1 MPNDTSTCKH
11 IIWDWNGTL
20 VNDCQVCA
28 QVLNAILAK
37 YGKPRTTFAQYRQT
51 FGFPIA
57 AFYEGLGFDFSRESY
72 DEIADDYIDIYAR
85 RQFECQLHAGASQVL
100 QACQDLGLSQSILS
114 AYNQRMLEE
123 AVDHFQIAHYFARIV
138 GRQDFHAKSKIHL
151 GRTLIQSLGAL
162 PRQVVIIGDTAHDFE
177 VARDLGTHCLLISD
191 GHQHPDRLQH
201 CGVPVLK
208 SIHEVSDWA
217 KKSC

>member
-1 MPNDTSTCKH
+1 MPNHATTYKH

-20 VNDCQVCA
+20 VNDNQVCA
-28 QVLNAILAK
+28 QVLNTILAK
-37 YGKPRTTFAQYRQT
+37 YGKPPTTFAQYRRA

-72 DEIADDYIDIYAR
+72 DEIADDYINIYAR
-85 RQFECQLHAGASQVL
+85 RQFECQLHAGVSQVL
-100 QACQDLGLSQSILS
+100 QDCRDLGLGQSILS
-114 AYNQRMLEE
+114 AYNQTMLEE
-123 AVDHFQIAHYFARIV
+123 AVHCFQISRYFTNVI

-151 GRTLIQSLGAL
+151 GRTLIRSLGIS
-162 PRQVVIIGDTAHDFE
+162 PQQVVIIGDTTHDFE
-177 VARDLGTHCLLISD
+177 VARDLRTHCLLIGN
-191 GHQHPDRLQH
+191 GHQHPDRLQP
-201 CGVPVLK
+201 CGVPVLE